1 MRFQNKIRLNCLGM
15 VFIIL
20 SVSFATIVYA
30 GNGNE
35 GAISSTSLNSDNS
48 SINNTIKYDEA
59 VKSFQLGDYSRAL
72 TLFSG
77 IQASNPNYQRSQ
89 IDTYIKEC
97 ESNLGYTAPMPVF
110 KITGQ
115 PTKTF
120 EITRENQLQTLAAA
134 SQNAILEAVDLL
146 DNIKRQGNISD
157 FELLTPESD
166 IQLAEQA
173 YNKQGYTE
181 AIRLSN
187 KARFQLTDILN
198 REKTGIFLGK
208 IGEVPVKEFN
218 ASNLDVRSA
227 IKILADTVNENHPN
241 HPINIVISNDV
252 SGRVTMTV
260 HNLTLEDILD
270 QLCKADSLKYV
281 KEKNGVV
288 MIMTEKEFKASSYY
302 INAVERKVF
311 PIYFGDAKS
320 IVRSLKETFPSTTI
334 VYEPRTNSI
343 IVNTSDNK
351 LATQI
356 ADVISSLDTPVS
368 EVMLEAELV
377 EFKAST
383 DNTFGMNWLTSS
395 HFISPISGTLTGP
408 QFGTNPTFTPGVS
421 TSLNP
426 TNSPNFSFG
435 ITNSQINMLVSALS
449 TKGKTRILQAPKIM
463 CLNGSSAALNVVQNV
478 PYLIPVSTV
487 SQQQY
492 TVSTAASFSVYN
504 DIVGT
509 QFLVTPIIQKNG
521 EVFLT
526 LNIINS
532 SLVQIEPLSAT
543 VAGQSYSTEQPVIAT
558 ESTSQNI
565 VVYDGQTLVIGGMIN
580 NSKSITNTGIPFLDR
595 IPILKY
601 LFSSP
606 SETNNRDEL
615 LLFLTPKIV
624 TTYYGAGNLTSP
636 SLQKTQEYKNRLNGG
651 LLDKF

>member
-1 MRFQNKIRLNCLGM
+1 MKFNYLFFTILFLSLSSILYAQN
-15 VFIIL
+15 
-20 SVSFATIVYA
+20 A
-30 GNGNE
+30 GN
-35 GAISSTSLNSDNS
+35 ISFPTNQN
-48 SINNTIKYDEA
+48 SINSPDSLINTTIRYDEA
-59 VKSFQLGDYSRAL
+59 VKSFQLGDYSGAMA
-72 TLFSG
+72 LFSSV
-77 IQASNPNYQRSQ
+77 QAADPQYHKSEVEH
-89 IDTYIKEC
+89 YIKDC
-97 ESNLGYTAPMPVF
+97 ESKLGYTSAMPVF
-110 KITGQ
+110 KVAGQ
-115 PTKTF
+115 QTKTF
-120 EITRENQLQTLAAA
+120 EITRENQLQTLAEAA
-134 SQNAILEAVDLL
+134 QNAILNTVDLL
-146 DNIKRQGNISD
+146 DSIKKQGNIPD
-157 FELLTPESD
+157 FDLLTPESNL
-166 IQLAEQA
+166 QMAEQA
-173 YNKQGYTE
+173 YNKDAYTTV
-181 AIRLSN
+181 IRLAN
-187 KARFQLTDILN
+187 KARYQLIGVLN
-198 REKTGIFLGK
+198 RKKMGIFLGK
-208 IGEVPVKEFN
+208 IGNVPVKEFN

-241 HPINIVISNDV
+241 HPINIVISNGV

-260 HNLTLEDILD
+260 HNLTLQQVLD
-270 QLCKADSLKYV
+270 QICKSDNLRYV
-281 KEKNGVV
+281 KEKDGVV
-288 MIMTEKEFKASSYY
+288 MIMTDSEFKHSSYY
-302 INAVERKVF
+302 VNAVERKVY

-334 VYEPRTNSI
+334 IYEPRTNSI
-343 IVNTSDNK
+343 IVNTSDSK

-368 EVMLEAELV
+368 EVMLQAELV

-383 DNTFGMNWLTSS
+383 NNTFGMNWLISS
-395 HFISPISGTLTGP
+395 HYLTPISGTLTGP
-408 QFGTNPTFTPGVS
+408 QFGTNPTFTAGNS
-421 TSLNP
+421 ATLNQ

-449 TKGKTRILQAPKIM
+449 TKGKTNILQAPKIM

-504 DIVGT
+504 DVVGT

-532 SLVQIEPLSAT
+532 SLVEIEPLSAT

-580 NSKSITNTGIPFLDR
+580 NSKQINNTGIPFLDR

-606 SETNNRDEL
+606 SETNNKDEL

-624 TTYYGAGNLTSP
+624 TTYYGAGNLTNP
-636 SLQKTQEYKNRLNGG
+636 DLQKQHQYHNRLNGG